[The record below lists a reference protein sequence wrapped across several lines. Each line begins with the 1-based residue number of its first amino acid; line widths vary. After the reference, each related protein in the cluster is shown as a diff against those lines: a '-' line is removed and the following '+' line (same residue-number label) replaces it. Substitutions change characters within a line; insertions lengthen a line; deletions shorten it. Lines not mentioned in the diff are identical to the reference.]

1 MKNMLIGFTITAA
14 FVTAVYFGA
23 NGEFWNAA
31 GWSLLTFAIIML
43 VIQHENHKAE
53 LAKKEQDLLAAHIY
67 SDNLLGDAWYSS
79 EILALKL
86 SQIAYTEDILK
97 AMKQA
102 VEALPTAEEL
112 EDPELREFYSL
123 VIEEIKHQNL

>member
-1 MKNMLIGFTITAA
+1 MKNMLIGFTITAV

-31 GWSLLTFAIIML
+31 GWSLLTFALIML

-53 LAKKEQDLLAAHIY
+53 LAKKDDDSYWFTLATELEY
-67 SDNLLGDAWYSS
+67 
-79 EILALKL
+79 EIVDTA
-86 SQIAYTEDILK
+86 
-97 AMKQA
+97 
-102 VEALPTAEEL
+102 EALPTAEEL